1 MYSQEDMI
9 CSFCVNDYHL
19 AVMIVPYIYR
29 VINEGKKVIT
39 FFDKDLE
46 EIINKVII
54 TNKEFWENQKVFNE
68 VDWKKTRFDKLS
80 KKFENAQ
87 DEDVVIVA
95 GKDDFIDRI
104 NRLLVKFP
112 IIQKS

>member
-46 EIINKVII
+46 
-54 TNKEFWENQKVFNE
+54 
-68 VDWKKTRFDKLS
+68 
-80 KKFENAQ
+80 
-87 DEDVVIVA
+87 
-95 GKDDFIDRI
+95 
-104 NRLLVKFP
+104 
-112 IIQKS
+112 